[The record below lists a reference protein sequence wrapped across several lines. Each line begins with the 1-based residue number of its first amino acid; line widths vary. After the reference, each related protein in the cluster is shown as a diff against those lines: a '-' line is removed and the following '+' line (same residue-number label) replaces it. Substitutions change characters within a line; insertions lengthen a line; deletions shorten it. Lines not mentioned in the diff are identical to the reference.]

1 MIQTIRLDH
10 LLREEVATP
19 YRHLVTR
26 RTGAA
31 VRSGIE
37 RALAAS
43 ACHTALLDFADVDL
57 LDLSCAD
64 EIVAK
69 LLMNPGP
76 AAERCLV
83 LQGLREDQLEAV
95 EHVLNHHRLAVAAV
109 LTDDAPPDL
118 LGCAD
123 DDARSAFAQVRDG
136 GPVDAPSLAA
146 ALAWPLARARAALDT
161 LAALRLARIAGGLFH
176 PVTVR

>member
-43 ACHTALLDFADVDL
+43 ACHTALLDFTAVDL

-76 AAERCLV
+76 AAERCVV

-109 LTDDAPPDL
+109 LADDAPPDL

-123 DDARSAFAQVRDG
+123 DDARAAFACLRDLG
-136 GPVDAPSLAA
+136 ALDGA
-146 ALAWPLARARAALDT
+146 ALAGSLAWAEERAWAALES
-161 LAALRLARIAGGLFH
+161 LAALRLARAVDGLFH

>member
-1 MIQTIRLDH
+1 VIQTIRLDH

-43 ACHTALLDFADVDL
+43 ACHTALLDFTEVDL

-76 AAERCLV
+76 ASERCVV

-109 LTDDAPPDL
+109 LADDAPPDL

-123 DDARSAFAQVRDG
+123 DDARAAFAQVRNA
-136 GPVDAPSLAA
+136 GPTDVPSLAG
-146 ALAWPLARARAALDT
+146 ALAWAEPRARAALDA
-161 LAALRLARIAGGLFH
+161 LASLRLARFVDGLFH